1 MTITRKISKNMHVLP
16 ADGKI
21 AALALNDI
29 KNDNGFKIVVSFNSY
44 KEPLK

>member
-29 KNDNGFKIVVSFNSY
+29 KNDNGFKIVSFNSY